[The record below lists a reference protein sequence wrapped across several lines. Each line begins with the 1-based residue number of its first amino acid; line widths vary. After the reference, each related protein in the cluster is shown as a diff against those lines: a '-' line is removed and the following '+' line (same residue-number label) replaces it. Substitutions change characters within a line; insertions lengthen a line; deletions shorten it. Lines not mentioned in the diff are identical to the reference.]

1 MQSNLLRVLFLGD
14 VVGPPGLDVLRKYAI
29 EWRRELGLDLFIVNG
44 ENLDH
49 GSGITI
55 KIAQELLRSGVDV
68 VTSGD
73 HVWKNKDFVKR
84 MGEFP
89 FIIRPANYP
98 PSAPG
103 KGYLIWVA
111 PDGTTV
117 GVINLIGRVFMYPLD
132 CPFRKVEEI
141 LSEIK
146 EKTRIVIVDFHAEAT
161 SEKVAMGYFL
171 DGKVSAVIGTHTHIP
186 TADAKILREG
196 TAYIT
201 DVGMVGP
208 MESVIGRKVGPVL
221 EKYIV
226 GIPVRFPVAGPPVW
240 VNGVLLE
247 IDKATGKA
255 VSIQR
260 WERTIHLI

>member
-1 MQSNLLRVLFLGD
+1 MPNSPLRVLFLGD
-14 VVGPPGLDVLRKYAI
+14 VVGPPGLDVLRRYAI
-29 EWRRELGLDLFIVNG
+29 DWRRELNLDLFIVNG

-55 KIAQELLRSGVDV
+55 KIAQELLRLGIDV

-73 HVWKNKDFVKR
+73 HIWKNKDFVKR
-84 MGEFP
+84 MEEFP

-98 PSAPG
+98 PRAPG
-103 KGYLIWVA
+103 KGYVIWA
-111 PDGTTV
+111 GADGTTV
-117 GVINLIGRVFMYPLD
+117 GIINLIGRVFMYPMD
-132 CPFRKVEEI
+132 CPFRKAEEI

-146 EKTRIVIVDFHAEAT
+146 DKTHIIIVDFHAEAT
-161 SEKVAMGYFL
+161 SEKIVMGYFL
-171 DGKVSAVIGTHTHIP
+171 DGKVSAVLGTHTHIP
-186 TADAKILREG
+186 TADARILKGG

-208 MESVIGRKVGPVL
+208 MESVIGRKISAVL

-247 IDKATGKA
+247 IDKKSGKA
-255 VSIQR
+255 LSIQR
-260 WERTIHLI
+260 WEQTIHLI

>member
-1 MQSNLLRVLFLGD
+1 MQNDVLRVLFLGD
-14 VVGPPGLDVLRKYAI
+14 VVGPPGLDVLREYAI
-29 EWRRELGLDLFIVNG
+29 DWRKELSLDLLIING

-49 GSGITI
+49 GSGITVR
-55 KIAQELLRSGVDV
+55 IAQELLRLGVDV

-73 HVWKNKDFVKR
+73 HIWKNRDFVKR
-84 MGEFP
+84 MEEFP

-98 PSAPG
+98 PRAPG
-103 KGYLIWVA
+103 KGYVIWVGA
-111 PDGTTV
+111 DGTTV
-117 GVINLIGRVFMYPLD
+117 GIVNLIGRVFMYPMD
-132 CPFRKVEEI
+132 CPFRKIEEI
-141 LSEIK
+141 LVEIK
-146 EKTRIVIVDFHAEAT
+146 EKAQIIIVDFHAEAT

-171 DGKVSAVIGTHTHIP
+171 DGKVSAVLGTHTHIP
-186 TADAKILREG
+186 TADARVLKGG

-208 MESVIGRKVGPVL
+208 MDSVIGRKASAVL

-247 IDKATGKA
+247 IDKKSGRA